1 MNGSLDLNVMMPLIA
16 HHLLESLEVLGNAAR
31 VFAARC
37 VSGITANE
45 TRCRAYAER
54 TASLVTAV
62 APLIGYDAAAAVF
75 KKAVAGDQP
84 IRQVILDE
92 GLLSAERLDE
102 ILDLRKLTEGGTSA
116 R

>member
-1 MNGSLDLNVMMPLIA
+1 
-16 HHLLESLEVLGNAAR
+16 
-31 VFAARC
+31 
-37 VSGITANE
+37 
-45 TRCRAYAER
+45 
-54 TASLVTAV
+54 VTAV